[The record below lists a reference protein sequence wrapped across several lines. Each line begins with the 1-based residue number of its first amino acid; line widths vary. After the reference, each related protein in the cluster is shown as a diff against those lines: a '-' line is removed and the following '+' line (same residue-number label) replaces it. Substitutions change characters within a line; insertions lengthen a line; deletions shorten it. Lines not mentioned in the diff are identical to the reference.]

1 MQRHLRSLLFF
12 LSLAQSLLAN
22 ISYPSEGPI
31 GGFHYQVT
39 SISESGGNYVGTAV
53 LTSYTY
59 TSGTPDAPGPEP
71 FPDTFQ
77 VPVTVNPGAENQE
90 FRSAKCT
97 VSGLGD
103 FQLNSNAYWT
113 GIVTIVGDCNLNGH
127 HLKID
132 KTADYDPADPV
143 SPGQPG
149 NLLSYGG
156 NFDLNGGQVEA
167 AGNWDQRGSVNIGA
181 GGSLAVSGSYIHQS
195 GQLSLNGGS
204 LEIAG
209 DYLQQSDGNG
219 DGTYESNCN
228 GQLYM
233 SNPDD
238 YMLVGG
244 MAQFWAFGYY
254 NSSTPPSLI
263 AGMLEIKGDFMQKFA
278 SSTNYSYSDGSFR
291 ASGAHRVKLS
301 GTGTQTV
308 TFENP
313 GGSYFNILEVTNPHP
328 LVFNSVVQA
337 ARVTGNAAIAIQSSG
352 EGGIS
357 GTFESDVTFT
367 GNAFT
372 ILSVTNLGGRTLTV
386 NCPVK
391 QLGELN
397 LSGGIITI
405 TGAGGWDQ
413 RSGGLTIGT
422 NGRMSVSGSYIHQS
436 GQLSLNGGSLEI
448 AGDYLQQSD
457 GNGDGTYESNC
468 NGQLYMSNPD
478 DYMLVGG
485 MAQFW
490 AFGYYNS
497 STPPSLTA
505 GMLEIKGDF
514 MQKFASSTNYSYSDG
529 SFRASGAH
537 RVKLSGTATQTVTF
551 ENPGGSYFNIL
562 EVTNPKGVS
571 NSSTLSVTSGGSL
584 ALNYS
589 GTDVVGTLYLGGVQ
603 QANGLYD
610 ATHTGGLITGSG
622 KIQVGPFASFSAW
635 AAANAPGQTT
645 DQDHDHDGVPNGIE
659 YFMGKTGNDFTADPG
674 ISPDGTVTWPKS
686 PAFNGSYAVQTSEDL
701 VEWTDVTEDAAQ
713 VTKNSDSVVWTR
725 PTGPDKCF
733 VRLLVT
739 PN

>member
-181 GGSLAVSGSYIHQS
+181 GGSLA
-195 GQLSLNGGS
+195 
-204 LEIAG
+204 
-209 DYLQQSDGNG
+209 
-219 DGTYESNCN
+219 
-228 GQLYM
+228 
-233 SNPDD
+233 
-238 YMLVGG
+238 
-244 MAQFWAFGYY
+244 
-254 NSSTPPSLI
+254 
-263 AGMLEIKGDFMQKFA
+263 
-278 SSTNYSYSDGSFR
+278 
-291 ASGAHRVKLS
+291 
-301 GTGTQTV
+301 
-308 TFENP
+308 
-313 GGSYFNILEVTNPHP
+313 
-328 LVFNSVVQA
+328 
-337 ARVTGNAAIAIQSSG
+337 
-352 EGGIS
+352 
-357 GTFESDVTFT
+357 
-367 GNAFT
+367 
-372 ILSVTNLGGRTLTV
+372 
-386 NCPVK
+386 
-391 QLGELN
+391 
-397 LSGGIITI
+397 
-405 TGAGGWDQ
+405 
-413 RSGGLTIGT
+413 
-422 NGRMSVSGSYIHQS
+422 VSGSYIHQS